1 MFSNETLKNCTIIR
15 IQNLLPKKIKISDVN
30 AELKDSFMFLA
41 RSDSRLLAYENLGFA
56 PTKLETDIL
65 KKFIRNWGGGENV
78 EVRNEVLEME
88 LPSFLTP
95 FHAEIDKIPGCRISP
110 NLLRIGGDVFLTI
123 EYHDTVRKQ
132 VSDTVM
138 RFLSADHLFDKKLV
152 YTGRQEGKLPYILK
166 FYEQNG
172 NDLDR
177 FFMITTVW
185 EFNPEDIRKQN
196 NGVFQNSGSY
206 VPKCFVND
214 SRDKLIFKTESLE
227 IQGEGRYEVIDQDEK
242 IVEIEIK
249 SKFFSDFYDEVIM
262 KYSGSIF
269 CHMEVSKTRQ
279 VSYYLVDMN
288 YQNLFLKGI
297 QNNWKREARA
307 DHINY
312 ISSARKLSDYL
323 N

>member
-1 MFSNETLKNCTIIR
+1 MFSNETLRNCTIIR

-30 AELKDSFMFLA
+30 SELKDGFMFLA
-41 RSDSRLLAYENLGFA
+41 RDESRLLAYENLGFF

-65 KKFIRNWGGGENV
+65 KKFIKNSGGGESV

-95 FHAEIDKIPGCRISP
+95 FYSEIETIPGCRVSP
-110 NLLRIGGDVFLTI
+110 NLLRIGGDVFFTI
-123 EYHDTVRKQ
+123 EYHETVRKQ
-132 VSDTVM
+132 VSDAVM
-138 RFLSADHLFDKKLV
+138 RFISADHIFDKKLV
-152 YTGRQEGKLPYILK
+152 YTGKQGDKLPYVLQL
-166 FYEQNG
+166 YEQNG
-172 NDLDR
+172 NDLDN

-185 EFNPEDIRKQN
+185 EFDPEQIRSQN
-196 NGVFQNSGSY
+196 SGVFQNIGNY

-227 IQGEGRYEVIDQDEK
+227 IKGEGKYVVIDENER
-242 IVEIEIK
+242 IIEVEIK
-249 SKFFSDFYDEVIM
+249 SKFFSDFYNEVIR

-269 CHMEVSKTRQ
+269 CHMEVSQTMQ
-279 VSYYLVDMN
+279 TSYYIVDMK

-297 QNNWKREARA
+297 HNNWKRDARS
-307 DHINY
+307 DHTNY
-312 ISSARKLSDYL
+312 ISSARKLSDCL